1 MDRGAW
7 IVGRHRSLVT
17 FVCGAF
23 VAVLALFGGTAGA
36 KDYPAKPVRMVIP
49 FPPGGGTDIVGRI
62 IVQKLT
68 ESWPHP
74 VVVDNRP
81 GAGST
86 IGTEI
91 VAKAVPDGYTLE
103 AVSMSHS
110 INVSLYRKLPY
121 HPVNDFAPVILI
133 ATAPNVLV
141 VNLSVPA
148 RSLKELISLAR
159 AKPGQM
165 NFSSS
170 GNGGV
175 SHLSAELLRIAAGIN
190 VVHVPY
196 KGAGPAMTGLLGGE
210 VQLMMATAPVA
221 LAQMRAGKVRALA
234 ISSTRRSTLAPDLP
248 TIAESGLP
256 GFQTDTW
263 YGMLAPARTPAAI
276 VSRLNADVGRLLKL
290 PEVTALLEQQGAH
303 PAGGSPQEF
312 RAHIQSEIE
321 KWGKAIK
328 AAGVEPI

>member
-1 MDRGAW
+1 VTVRGQP
-7 IVGRHRSLVT
+7 
-17 FVCGAF
+17 VCCLLLLLSIGCASQHALGA
-23 VAVLALFGGTAGA
+23 AA
-36 KDYPAKPVRMVIP
+36 YPAKPVRMVIP

-62 IVQKLT
+62 IGQKLT
-68 ESWPHP
+68 EAWPYP

-86 IGTEI
+86 VGTEI
-91 VAKAVPDGYTLE
+91 VARAVADGYTIE

-121 HPVNDFAPVILI
+121 DPVNDFAPVILV

-141 VNLSVPA
+141 VHPSVPA
-148 RSLKELISLAR
+148 KSLKELIALA
-159 AKPGQM
+159 AAQPGRL

-175 SHLSAELLRIAAGIN
+175 SHLSGELLRIAAGIN
-190 VVHVPY
+190 VVHIPY
-196 KGAGPAMTGLLGGE
+196 KGAGPAMTALVSGE

-221 LAQMRAGKVRALA
+221 VTQMKANKVRALA
-234 ISSTRRSTLAPDLP
+234 ISSSKRSSLAPELP

-263 YGMLAPARTPAAI
+263 YGVLAPARTPASV
-276 VSRLNADVGRLLKL
+276 VSRLNADIGR
-290 PEVTALLEQQGAH
+290 ALESADVRTLFEQQGAH
-303 PAGGSPQEF
+303 AAGGSPQEF
-312 RAHIQSEIE
+312 RAFIQSEIG